1 MQSKLFIA
9 TNDARQLRALG
20 PLAAGVNLNEQ
31 APREIPPFEEWSRN
45 CGVGMCDGFALTT
58 TDGGMDYSVMTNQV
72 IPAGSPIL
80 YVPSEMVLTSVAA
93 EQEFRAGLGDAE
105 RQLAEEG
112 LRERVS
118 LFRLFVKILAE
129 YEKGDQSPY
138 FPWLNSLPRQFYN
151 GVSMTDDCFDC
162 LLPYVSELSRKE
174 REDYVV
180 FTKVLQSIQF
190 LDSATLLD
198 KELIE
203 WAYNVALTRSTLV
216 GTRELRIAPMADY
229 FNHGAE
235 TEAEIKF
242 DNQGNCLV
250 SATRDVPAGSPL
262 RISLGE
268 PKDPSPLFAK
278 YGFLDETSPA
288 TYCKLLHLK
297 EEMQKL
303 RYEFKDLLF
312 STGGEISPAV
322 YDVVLY
328 SILGQND
335 PNVQEQFYQAV
346 LSGNEEANNSFH
358 QQYFSYTL
366 DALKQHVDT
375 TLRSLEELSRKAQS
389 LDVRTHPRA
398 PIILRHNEFV
408 YNTFLAVQNNLNN
421 MG

>member
-1 MQSKLFIA
+1 
-9 TNDARQLRALG
+9 
-20 PLAAGVNLNEQ
+20 
-31 APREIPPFEEWSRN
+31 
-45 CGVGMCDGFALTT
+45 
-58 TDGGMDYSVMTNQV
+58 
-72 IPAGSPIL
+72 
-80 YVPSEMVLTSVAA
+80 
-93 EQEFRAGLGDAE
+93 
-105 RQLAEEG
+105 
-112 LRERVS
+112 
-118 LFRLFVKILAE
+118 
-129 YEKGDQSPY
+129 
-138 FPWLNSLPRQFYN
+138 
-151 GVSMTDDCFDC
+151 MTDDCFDC

-198 KELIE
+198 KELIK

-229 FNHGAE
+229 FNHGAD
-235 TEAEIKF
+235 TEAEITF

-268 PKDPSPLFAK
+268 PRDPSPLFAK

-335 PNVQEQFYQAV
+335 PNVQQQFYQAV
-346 LSGNEEANNSFH
+346 LSGNEEAKNSFH